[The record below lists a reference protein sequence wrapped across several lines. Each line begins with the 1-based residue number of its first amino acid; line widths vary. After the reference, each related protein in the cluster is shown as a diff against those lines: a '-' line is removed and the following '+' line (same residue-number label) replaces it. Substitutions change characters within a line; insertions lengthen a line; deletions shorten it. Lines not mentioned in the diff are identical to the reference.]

1 MAFTTTWASV
11 TKYDLTN
18 ATTNPQA
25 MAMATPRKGGFTL
38 QNRINFDAVTCP
50 TIASS
55 KANVLRVLKIPPRT
69 VINRV
74 SFVVPAGQ
82 TTMAHAY
89 TGSALGSSAGKSA
102 VLNVGYIN
110 FKTLAAYQASSATS
124 QVYDV
129 DDLTDLSITKKTG
142 AIKASSALP
151 SWSASSQ
158 SKAIKNMSDSGAP
171 VYPHYFPYG
180 GWVAIQV
187 SGGASSLSKITGA
200 LAGDCHVIANCDT
213 MPE

>member
-25 MAMATPRKGGFTL
+25 YPQATARHGGFTL
-38 QNRINFDAVTCP
+38 QNRVNFDAVTAP

-55 KANVLRVLKIPPRT
+55 KANVLKVLKIPPRT
-69 VINRV
+69 IIRAVT
-74 SFVVPAGQ
+74 FAVPPGQ
-82 TTMAHAY
+82 TTLAHAY
-89 TGSALGSSAGKSA
+89 TGSSLGNSAGKSA

-110 FKTLAAYQASSATS
+110 FKTLAAYNESSATS

-129 DDLTDLSITKKTG
+129 DDLTDLSLVKKTG
-142 AIKASSALP
+142 AVKASSALP

-158 SKAIKNMSDSGAP
+158 SKAIKNMSDTGAP
-171 VYPHYFPYG
+171 TYPHYFPYG

-187 SGGASSLSKITGA
+187 SGGASSLSKISGA
-200 LAGDCHVIANCDT
+200 MAGDLHVVADCNLL
-213 MPE
+213 PE